1 MAKTRR
7 TKKKQ
12 NRADDKRTKEMARE
26 VAARLLGQPP
36 PPKDRTLI
44 HYGTGNNAGYLAE
57 ASSQLVRAFCS
68 RYFTT

>member
-12 NRADDKRTKEMARE
+12 NRADGKRAKEQARE

-36 PPKDRTLI
+36 PPKDRALI
-44 HYGTGNNAGYLAE
+44 HYGTGNHAGYLAE
-57 ASSQLVRAFCS
+57 ASSQLIRAFRS
-68 RYFTT
+68 RYTT